1 MAEGE
6 QPQTEKG
13 QVVFF
18 FFLAQFRV
26 LFLLKLVHG
35 GELNLKREDN

>member
-18 FFLAQFRV
+18 FFSPVSGSFS
-26 LFLLKLVHG
+26 LKLVHG

>member
-18 FFLAQFRV
+18 FSPVSGSFS
-26 LFLLKLVHG
+26 LKLVHG